1 MVTMVTELFPL
12 KLAFRGLSDEDDEDP
27 TVVDAPGDL
36 DDDDLDE
43 DEDPVVG
50 GGDAE
55 EADDAG
61 AVEQ

>member
-1 MVTMVTELFPL
+1 MLTELFPL

-43 DEDPVVG
+43 D
-50 GGDAE
+50 
-55 EADDAG
+55 DDADV
-61 AVEQ
+61 AADNDTDDTASPIE

>member
-1 MVTMVTELFPL
+1 MVTELFPL

-43 DEDPVVG
+43 DDDAAPADDTAG
-50 GGDAE
+50 DDAE
-55 EADDAG
+55 PI
-61 AVEQ
+61 EQ

>member
-1 MVTMVTELFPL
+1 MVKELFPL

-43 DEDPVVG
+43 DDAPAG
-50 GGDAE
+50 GGDVTE

-61 AVEQ
+61 TVEQ

>member
-1 MVTMVTELFPL
+1 MLTELFPL

-43 DEDPVVG
+43 D
-50 GGDAE
+50 DAADVAADND
-55 EADDAG
+55 ADDTAG
-61 AVEQ
+61 PIE